1 MNEYNTTIGIDLG
14 DEYSAICVLDSEGE
28 IMEQSQL
35 RTTREVFRK
44 RFKSMDNARII
55 LETGTHSRWSSALLK
70 KLGHEVIVANARR
83 LRMIFKNENKT
94 DKVDAQMLARVG
106 RYDVKLLSGITHRGD
121 KAHQDLEIIKTRNFL
136 VEQRTS
142 TVVRIRSIVKSFGHS
157 LPACGATYF
166 WKKTRE
172 HLPTELEDTL
182 GHLYDILELLNEKI
196 QHYDAQIEAL
206 AKNDYA
212 TETQLLRA
220 IPGVGPLTSMSFIL
234 IIEDPYRF
242 IKSRDVGSY
251 FGLRPRLDQSGDKDP
266 QLPIT
271 KCGNGMMR
279 RLLVQA
285 SHHILGHRGPDCDL
299 RRFGMRI
306 AERGG
311 KRAKKRA
318 VIAVARKLSVL
329 LHRLWVDGE
338 IYDPFYNAKRR
349 GEVTP

>member
-1 MNEYNTTIGIDLG
+1 MNKYNTTIGIDLG
-14 DEYSAICVLDSEGE
+14 DEYSAICELDSEGE
-28 IMEQSQL
+28 IMEQSKL
-35 RTTREVFRK
+35 RTSQEVFRK
-44 RFKSMDNARII
+44 RFKSMDKARII

-121 KAHQDLEIIKTRNFL
+121 KVHRDLEIIKARHFL

-142 TVVRIRSIVKSFGHS
+142 TVVRIRSVVKSFGHS
-157 LPACGATYF
+157 LPPCGARYF
-166 WKKTRE
+166 TKKTRE
-172 HLPTELEDTL
+172 HLPAELEDTL

-196 QHYDAQIEAL
+196 HLYDAQIEAL
-206 AKNDYA
+206 SKSDYA

-242 IKSRDVGSY
+242 AKSRDVGSY
-251 FGLRPRLDQSGDKDP
+251 FGLRPRLDQSGNKDP

-271 KCGNGMMR
+271 KCGNSMMR

-285 SHHILGHRGPDCDL
+285 SHHILGNFGPDCDL
-299 RRFGMRI
+299 KRFGLRI

>member
-1 MNEYNTTIGIDLG
+1 MNKYNTTIGIDLG
-14 DEYSAICVLDSEGE
+14 DEFSAICVLDAEGE
-28 IMEQSQL
+28 IVEQSKL
-35 RTTREVFRK
+35 RTSQEVFRK
-44 RFKSMDNARII
+44 RFESMDNARII

-70 KLGHEVIVANARR
+70 KLGHDVIVANARR

-142 TVVRIRSIVKSFGHS
+142 TVVRIRSIVKSFGHT
-157 LPACGATYF
+157 LPPCGATYF

-172 HLPTELEDTL
+172 YLPAELEDTL
-182 GHLYDILELLNEKI
+182 GHLYDILELLKEKI

-220 IPGVGPLTSMSFIL
+220 ISGVGPLTSMSFIL
-234 IIEDPYRF
+234 IIEDPCRF
-242 IKSRDVGSY
+242 TKSRDVGSY

-271 KCGNGMMR
+271 KCGNSMMR
-279 RLLVQA
+279 RLLVQS

-299 RRFGMRI
+299 RRFGLRI